1 MIGWIIL
8 AALCLLVIVLLV
20 RTLMFTPKEGPRS
33 EGEAVKF
40 DKEKAVE
47 HMQEFIRC
55 KTVSYADWSLVDEEQ
70 FSRLRALLP
79 QFYPHVF
86 GACTF
91 ERVDRTAMLFH
102 WKGKSSDA
110 PVVLMAHYDVVPAD
124 EAAWQRPAFEGLV
137 EDGVL
142 WGRGTLD
149 TKVTFCAALEAAE
162 KLIADGFVPQNDIYF
177 SFSGD
182 EEVAGNGAP
191 AVVELLR
198 SRGITPALVVDE
210 GGAVVQDVFPGVKGR
225 IAVVGIAEK
234 GMMQAQLRLKSN
246 GGHASAPPAS
256 SPVGRLAK
264 AVCNI
269 EKHPFPAKLSGA
281 TGYMFDTLGRHSG
294 FALRMVFANLWLFA
308 PVIDLLGR
316 KKGGEINALLRT
328 TCAFTQMQ
336 GSDANNVLPPFAS
349 VSANLRLNPGETAD
363 SAAAYLRSL
372 IKDKDIELVNT
383 GSMNPSPC
391 SEIDNEGW
399 QKLRTAIEQTWTDAV
414 VSPYLMMACSD
425 SRHFCAISDK
435 VMRFSAMELSG
446 EERALIHAND
456 ERIPLEKIHKAVEFY
471 IRLEGLC

>member
-8 AALCLLVIVLLV
+8 AALCLFVIVLLV

-33 EGEAVKF
+33 EGESVQF
-40 DKEKAVE
+40 DKEKVVE
-47 HMQEFIRC
+47 HMQQLIRC

-79 QFYPHVF
+79 EFYPHVF

-124 EAAWQRPAFEGLV
+124 ETAWQRPAFEALIENG
-137 EDGVL
+137 EL

-191 AVVELLR
+191 AVVQLLR

-225 IAVVGIAEK
+225 IAMVGIAEK
-234 GMMQAQLRLKSN
+234 GMMQAPLRLKSS
-246 GGHASAPPAS
+246 GGHASAPPAHS
-256 SPVGRLAK
+256 TVGRLAK
-264 AVCNI
+264 AVCEI
-269 EKHPFPAKLSGA
+269 ENHPFPAKLSPPTA
-281 TGYMFDTLGRHSG
+281 HMFDTLGRHSG
-294 FALRMVFANLWLFA
+294 FLMRMVFANLWLFL
-308 PVIDLLGR
+308 PVIDLLG
-316 KKGGEINALLRT
+316 KKGGGEINALLRT
-328 TCAFTQMQ
+328 TCAFTQMK
-336 GSDANNVLPPFAS
+336 GSDANNVLPPAAS
-349 VSANLRLNPGETAD
+349 IGANLRLIPGETAE
-363 SAAAYLRSL
+363 SAIAYLKKQVS
-372 IKDKDIELVNT
+372 DPEIEVVDV

-391 SEIDNEGW
+391 SDVNNEGW
-399 QKLRTAIEQTWTDAV
+399 QKLRAAIEQTWTDAV

-435 VMRFSAMELSG
+435 VMRFSAMELTG
-446 EERALIHAND
+446 EERGRIHAND

-471 IRLEGLC
+471 IRLEGMC